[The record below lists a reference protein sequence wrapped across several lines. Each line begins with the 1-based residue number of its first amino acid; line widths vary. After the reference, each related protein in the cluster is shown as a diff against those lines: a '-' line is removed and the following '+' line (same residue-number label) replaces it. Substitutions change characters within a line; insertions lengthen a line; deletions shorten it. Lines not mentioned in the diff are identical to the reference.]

1 MSSEGFSPFK
11 ACLHVAQLSYCIGRE
26 EPVEDILFSGDT
38 GLHLSMGEKARSDRE
53 DSRQAQLSCSFSVP
67 LPSALQEQPNGD
79 AGLC

>member
-26 EPVEDILFSGDT
+26 EPVEDRSFSDT
-38 GLHLSMGEKARSDRE
+38 GLHLSMGGKTHSDS
-53 DSRQAQLSCSFSVP
+53 DNSRQAQLSCSFSVP
-67 LPSALQEQPNGD
+67 PPSALQEQPNGD